1 MSIQFDWDD
10 EAIARLETIQTH
22 EETIRAACEEIRSEI
37 GSLIN
42 HMIPFDHHGH
52 IQYGTVEAVSGYGW
66 RYGIWIVNN
75 RTGTR
80 REISTYDVFVA
91 LRRLELEAAA
101 EDAS

>member
-1 MSIQFDWDD
+1 MSIHD
-10 EAIARLETIQTH
+10 EALVRLQTILQH
-22 EETIRAACEEIRSEI
+22 EEIIRAACEEIRSEI
-37 GSLIN
+37 GSLVN

-52 IQYGTVEAVSGYGW
+52 VQYGTVEAVSGYGR

-91 LRRLELEAAA
+91 LRRLELEAA
-101 EDAS
+101 EENQS